1 MPLEL
6 ITYNTNPM
14 KKLILSA
21 ILSLMATGVFAQG
34 YQTGVG
40 VRGGYISGVTLKHF
54 IEEPVALEGILSF
67 GRWGFNITGLY
78 EIHARAFDV
87 QGLNWFY
94 GGGAHI
100 GQWNDDY
107 PLLDE
112 RGNYAVVGVD
122 GIIGLEYEIE
132 EIPFTLSA
140 DWKPSLNFIGYSGFV
155 GFGGA
160 FSIRY
165 VF

>member
-1 MPLEL
+1 M
-6 ITYNTNPM
+6 
-14 KKLILSA
+14 
-21 ILSLMATGVFAQG
+21 
-34 YQTGVG
+34 
-40 VRGGYISGVTLKHF
+40 
-54 IEEPVALEGILSF
+54 
-67 GRWGFNITGLY
+67 TGLY

-87 QGLNWFY
+87 RGLNWFY
-94 GGGAHI
+94 GVGAHI

-112 RGNYAVVGVD
+112 RGSYAVVGVD

-140 DWKPSLNFIGYSGFV
+140 DWKPSLNLVGYTGFV

-160 FSIRY
+160 LSIRY